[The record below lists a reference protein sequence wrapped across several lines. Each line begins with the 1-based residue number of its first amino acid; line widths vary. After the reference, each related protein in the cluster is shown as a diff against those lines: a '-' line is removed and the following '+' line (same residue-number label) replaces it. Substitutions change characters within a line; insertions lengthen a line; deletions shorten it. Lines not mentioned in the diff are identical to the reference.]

1 MSHVRRSRWLS
12 PLLLCVLAGCSVR
25 DAACGR
31 QPEQPL
37 VLSETQAAEL
47 KGEAPPTYEIAF
59 LGDSLTAGYGLLQNE
74 AYPALIGQEL
84 ATDGYTE
91 VSIVNAGVT
100 ADTSAG
106 GLARLEWVLEPSVK
120 ILVVALGAN
129 DALRGTAPSETKSNL
144 SRIIT
149 TAKSTGRLVLL
160 LGMEAPPNLGDD
172 YRATFRAIYRDLAN
186 EHNVP
191 LLPFML
197 EGVAGVPSLNQDDG
211 IHPTAEGQRLIAALV
226 YPVLRPVVDDLLSR

>member
-12 PLLLCVLAGCSVR
+12 PLLLFVLAGCSIR

-31 QPEQPL
+31 QPERPL
-37 VLSETQAAEL
+37 VLSDTQAAEL
-47 KGEAPPTYEIAF
+47 KGEAPPVHEVAF

-74 AYPALIGQEL
+74 AYPALVAREL
-84 ATDGYTE
+84 ETDGYSE
-91 VSIVNAGVT
+91 IAVVNAGVT
-100 ADTSAG
+100 GDTSAG
-106 GLARLEWVLEPSVK
+106 GLARLEWVLEPSVR

-129 DALRGTAPSETKSNL
+129 DAMRGTAPGETKSNL

-149 TAKSTGRLVLL
+149 TAKSTGRLVVL

-172 YRATFRAIYRDLAN
+172 YRATFRAIYRDLSS
-186 EHNVP
+186 EHGVP
-191 LLPFML
+191 LVPFML
-197 EGVAGVPSLNQDDG
+197 DGVAGVPSLNQDDG

-226 YPVLRPVVDDLLSR
+226 YPVLRPVIDDLLSR